1 MWSGLAGRRMQ
12 WQLALIGLTGVFI
25 AALSVVL
32 ISGAIR
38 GARGIVIGDA
48 VRAVDAAVSELAAQG
63 AERATQEPDWTE
75 TASEFRDVSL
85 RGVTLAVL
93 RSYPGIEGGFWED
106 GEFVGYAFPTHL
118 NPEQKTDLPTADL
131 DHIQAT
137 IEAARSGADGRQ
149 VVTGPDQAVVVSA
162 RHNPRLGITAWAMKR
177 VTGLEDRRE
186 QQRRWWLAA
195 LVSGALLSI
204 AATLATAAG
213 FARGVR
219 KITQGLAILEED
231 YHHRIPEAPGEL
243 GEIAR
248 AINRMIEKREALER
262 ELRREDRL
270 RAMGRLVAAVAHEIR
285 NPLNGMR
292 LSAQLLKKQASQGR
306 VETVYLDSIVAEVD
320 RLEDL
325 VRELLAFGR
334 NQPPEL
340 KTLDVRPYV
349 ERAARLVAAQAK
361 RQGVAI
367 RIEAPQEPS
376 EARFDESRLMQVLLN
391 LLLNSLESQKDG
403 GWVRLDIIRGN
414 GVLIRV
420 TDSGPALL
428 AEDQERLFEMF
439 ASNKPGGT
447 GLGLAVSRALMRQ
460 MGGELEYD
468 PQSPHA
474 SFVVRL
480 LA

>member
-1 MWSGLAGRRMQ
+1 MWGVIASRRMQ
-12 WQLALIGLTGVFI
+12 WQLALICLTGVFI

-63 AERATQEPDWTE
+63 AERAAQEPDWTE
-75 TASEFRDVSL
+75 TASEFKNVSL
-85 RGVTLAVL
+85 RGVTLTVL
-93 RSYPGIEGGFWED
+93 RSYPGIEGGFWEE

-118 NPEQKTDLPTADL
+118 NPEHKIDLPVAEVDQ
-131 DHIQAT
+131 IQAAV
-137 IEAARSGADGRQ
+137 EAARSGGDGRRL
-149 VVTGPDQAVVVSA
+149 VTGPDQAVVISA
-162 RHNPRLGITAWAMKR
+162 RHNHRLGMTAWAMKR
-177 VTGLEDRRE
+177 ITGLGDSRE

-204 AATLATAAG
+204 AATLATAVG

-219 KITQGLAILEED
+219 KITQGLATLEAD
-231 YHHRIPEAPGEL
+231 YHHRVPEAPGEL

-248 AINRMIEKREALER
+248 AINRMIEKREALEK

-325 VRELLAFGR
+325 VRELLAFGQNR
-334 NQPPEL
+334 PPEL
-340 KTLDVRPYV
+340 KAQAVRPYA
-349 ERAARLVAAQAK
+349 ERTARLVSAQAE

-367 RIEAPQEPS
+367 HIEEPQGAV
-376 EARFDESRLMQVLLN
+376 EARFDEGRLMQVLLN
-391 LLLNSLESQKDG
+391 LLLNSLESQNEG
-403 GWVRLDIIRGN
+403 GWVRIEILREH
-414 GVLIRV
+414 GVTIRV
-420 TDSGPALL
+420 TDSGPALR
-428 AEDQERLFEMF
+428 AEDQERLFDMF
-439 ASNKPGGT
+439 YSSKPGGA
-447 GLGLAVSRALMRQ
+447 GLGLAVSRELMRQ

-468 PQSPHA
+468 SRAQYA
-474 SFVVRL
+474 CFVVRL